1 MLCKIYNYNNFDLSS
16 LSGETMGVLVWG
28 ICIGVIIGTL
38 ISIFYKVYM
47 SSFIKA
53 LVKNEIHTEETSKT
67 VNDLDFIGKWYIK
80 NELKY
85 PYKSLRRYVLCANE
99 NEAEEKS
106 KGRKK
111 DFTKL
116 SMEKARFYLPEENKI
131 NAELRFSEIKNPVGS
146 FVITAAVMIAAA
158 FFVLYAAPEL
168 LQMLDNFITI
178 VKN

>member
-16 LSGETMGVLVWG
+16 LSGVTLEVLVWG
-28 ICIGVIIGTL
+28 VCIGVIIGTL
-38 ISIFYKVYM
+38 IAIFYKVYT

-53 LVKNEIHTEETSKT
+53 LVKNKIFTEEASKT
-67 VNDLDFIGKWYIK
+67 VDDLDFIGKWYIK

-85 PYKSLRRYVLCANE
+85 PYKTLRRYVVCVNE
-99 NEAEEKS
+99 NEAEEGT

-111 DFTKL
+111 DFKKL

-131 NAELRFSEIKNPVGS
+131 EAELRFSEVKNPVGS

-158 FFVLYAAPEL
+158 FFILYAAPEL
-168 LQMLDNFITI
+168 LQMLDNFMTI
-178 VKN
+178 VKK